1 MQEVGI
7 WAIYQLA
14 GSEMTTTYFK
24 NRQEADR
31 FQATEGFTLRRVNL
45 EDASM
50 FIMAFY
56 SVNKEK
62 D

>member
-1 MQEVGI
+1 
-7 WAIYQLA
+7 
-14 GSEMTTTYFK
+14 MTTTYFK

-50 FIMAFY
+50 FITAIY